1 MPQEVGVPG
10 KEQQTNEKLKKKMD
24 SIHKFESNERA
35 IKSPHKT
42 ILKSKEEGQ
51 ILGLPQEE
59 KKEEKE
65 EDYDEEPSI
74 YFYED
79 DEEELEKL
87 VTKWLPILEE
97 LTRQIN
103 EFDVYNGMKEFKK
116 EHHYDHTLI
125 MDNAQHKRSSIGVK
139 KAAKRSSATTKNLH
153 DAQSHKVYHS
163 HVNHKELAQMQET
176 VTGMLGIKR
185 YDDWILNLNIGNV
198 MHLSPLGLQEM
209 NLQLDNSHELT
220 RDAILE
226 KIVLLSIAY
235 FWVGTELRFLSQ
247 NKSKNQE
254 KQDKPKSEEEKI
266 GKKES
271 EKWQAKAVQTSC
283 TFLPS
288 ECPLVGHVIASY
300 QKHHSIINQP
310 IPEDEELDD
319 DLMFIRPLNEI
330 KQDSIN
336 YHQIVKNH
344 VPAIRRL
351 PPRMKSSTNNMQHFK
366 GSHMY
371 EGIQE
376 LSKSIEDKMPVPS
389 KQVNLSEHNKGT
401 IKPHGKHE
409 ANRFDNLIFTNSLKY
424 P

>member
-1 MPQEVGVPG
+1 V
-10 KEQQTNEKLKKKMD
+10 
-24 SIHKFESNERA
+24 
-35 IKSPHKT
+35 
-42 ILKSKEEGQ
+42 
-51 ILGLPQEE
+51 LGLPKEE

-65 EDYDEEPSI
+65 EDYDDEPSI

-87 VTKWLPILEE
+87 VTNCLPILEE

-116 EHHYDHTLI
+116 EHQYNHTLI
-125 MDNAQHKRSSIGVK
+125 MEHAQHKRSSIGVK
-139 KAAKRSSATTKNLH
+139 KGTKKSAATTKNLH
-153 DAQSHKVYHS
+153 DSHTHTAYHS
-163 HVNHKELAQMQET
+163 HNNYKELAKMQET

-198 MHLSPLGLQEM
+198 MHLSPFGIQEM

-235 FWVGTELRFLSQ
+235 FCVGTELRFLSQ
-247 NKSKNQE
+247 NKSKS
-254 KQDKPKSEEEKI
+254 QDKEDKSKLEKEEEKEKI

-310 IPEDEELDD
+310 IPEDSELDD
-319 DLMFIRPLNEI
+319 ELMFVRPLNEV
-330 KQDSIN
+330 KQDSVN

-344 VPAIRRL
+344 VPSVRRL
-351 PPRMKSSTNNMQHFK
+351 PLRMKSSNKQMQSQK
-366 GSHMY
+366 SSQYY
-371 EGIQE
+371 EDIQE
-376 LSKSIEDKMPVPS
+376 LSKSIETKMPVPS
-389 KQVNLSEHNKGT
+389 KQINLLENYKGA
-401 IKPHGKHE
+401 IKPHSKFLF
-409 ANRFDNLIFTNSLKY
+409 RKPVRLIIY
-424 P
+424 E